1 MVARPLSKKR
11 SYAGMKVRETTVR
24 LDMETSERL
33 REAVFKRRVSK
44 QFAIEE
50 GIKIWLDKTSDLVKT
65 PVARVVDSGAEF
77 KNAEERKWVT
87 KLLRVLRS
95 PHAKAIT
102 AVTENLEV
110 FSLYCDMADREHGRV
125 AQDAGAPA
133 LRRAKGSGKTA

>member
-1 MVARPLSKKR
+1 MSKV
-11 SYAGMKVRETTVR
+11 YTTFR
-24 LDMETSERL
+24 LDEKLNEEL
-33 REAVFKRRVSK
+33 RKVLFQRRMSK
-44 QFAIEE
+44 QDAFTEATALW
-50 GIKIWLDKTSDLVKT
+50 IKHLTDDSKGKRQDY
-65 PVARVVDSGAEF
+65 PVAKTADIGTEF
-77 KNAEERKWVT
+77 KNADERKWVT